1 MSEMP
6 GLVEHVTCLGCGC
19 SCDDIVVAVRD
30 GRIAEARSAC
40 PLGSAWFGDGG
51 VPTSVRVRGAAASV
65 SAALDA
71 AATMLDDARRALV
84 FLSIDISCETQ
95 RAAVAVADTLHAV
108 VDGVSSS
115 TVASGIL
122 AAQRRGRA
130 SATLGEIRNRA
141 DCIVFWGTDPAAR
154 YPRYASR
161 YAPEPA
167 GLFVPDGRRG
177 RTLVSV
183 DIGEARG
190 PRDADLRLDI
200 PADRE
205 LDAIAALRASLAGRS
220 LGGEPVPGVAELSR
234 TFASARYIA
243 IVYDAEPGALPHEP
257 GRAESLTALGVA
269 LNATTRACVTPLR
282 AGGNRV
288 GAESVLT
295 WQTGYPMTVDFS
307 RGHPRYR
314 PDEGARALV
323 AGGAVDAVLVIG
335 RPLGLPFEL
344 DAGRSVVVGP
354 AATAAAC
361 AVAIDT
367 GVAGIHE
374 GGTAFRMDD
383 VPLPLRAPV
392 PGPRVAADVVRDLA
406 QRVAARRARRS

>member
-1 MSEMP
+1 MSEMA

-19 SCDDIVVAVRD
+19 SCDDIVVAVRY
-30 GRIAEARSAC
+30 GRIAEARGAC
-40 PLGSAWFGDGG
+40 PLGSSWFGDGSL
-51 VPTSVRVRGAAASV
+51 PASIRVRGADATIDS
-65 SAALDA
+65 ALDA
-71 AATMLDDARRALV
+71 AAATLDQARRALV

-95 RAAVAVADTLHAV
+95 RAAVALADTLHGV

-122 AAQRRGRA
+122 AAQRRGRV

-177 RTLVSV
+177 RTVVSV

-190 PRDADLRLDI
+190 PRDADLRVRI
-200 PADRE
+200 PPDRE
-205 LDAIAALRASLAGRS
+205 MDAIAALRASLAGRS
-220 LGGEPVPGVAELSR
+220 LGDEQPGLADLAR
-234 TFASARYIA
+234 TLGAARYAA
-243 IVYDAEPGALPHEP
+243 IIYDAEPGALPFEP
-257 GRAESLTALGVA
+257 ARAESLTALGQQ

-282 AGGNRV
+282 AGGNRL

-307 RGHPRYR
+307 RGYPRYR
-314 PDEGARALV
+314 PDDVAAALV
-323 AGGAVDAVLVIG
+323 ADGGVDAVLVAG
-335 RPLGLPFEL
+335 RPLGAPFAL
-344 DAGRSVVVGP
+344 DALRSVVIGP
-354 AATAAAC
+354 GASATAC
-361 AVAIDT
+361 EIAIDT

-374 GGTAFRMDD
+374 SGTAFRMDD

-392 PGPRVAADVVRDLA
+392 PGPRVAAQVVRDLA
-406 QRVAARRARRS
+406 QRIAARRARRS